1 MKNLISMT
9 DFVLTPMLTLV
20 SKKVLDKLE
29 PYQYHNY
36 SHSANINYAKFL
48 KQPLELWMF
57 VPCDENGNVL
67 EEPYNDGNGDNYFGA
82 LLDEYQQAKERCLF
96 EGFECQKQ
104 GKEILVT
111 FDKNPV
117 WVSWNNSKIIENLVY
132 LKPQLTQIAIK
143 QLGL

>member
-1 MKNLISMT
+1 MKLISMT
-9 DFVLTPMLTLV
+9 DFVLEEGNPSNTDEQFTN
-20 SKKVLDKLE
+20 KVMA
-29 PYQYHNY
+29 Y
-36 SHSANINYAKFL
+36 ANFI

-57 VPCDENGNVL
+57 VPCDEDGNVL
-67 EEPYNDGNGDNYFGA
+67 EESGMFKLLGDIDGD
-82 LLDEYQQAKERCLF
+82 LEQQKHQQAKERCLF

-117 WVSWNNSKIIENLVY
+117 WVNWNNSKIIENLVY
-132 LKPQLTQIAIK
+132 LKPQLTQTTIK